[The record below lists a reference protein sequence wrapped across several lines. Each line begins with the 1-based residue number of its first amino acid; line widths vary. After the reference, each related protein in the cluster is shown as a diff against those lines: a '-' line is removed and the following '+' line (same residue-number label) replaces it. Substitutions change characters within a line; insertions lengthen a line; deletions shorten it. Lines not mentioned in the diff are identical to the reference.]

1 MSVTLCPDKKHM
13 PGHNSI
19 HMLVALHVCH
29 QVTGALYFALNR
41 GMCRQSAHNLDMI

>member
-1 MSVTLCPDKKHM
+1 MSVTLCPDKKHT

-29 QVTGALYFALNR
+29 QVTGALYFALSG
-41 GMCRQSAHNLDMI
+41 GMRRQSAHYLNIK